1 MKYQVTVMVF
11 KIICLFFHLVDMIL
25 SVIDMTRGFISFN
38 IKRLS
43 GGGKVCMWDQLYM
56 NYTVTLL
63 TRRKREAPT
72 PPQWW

>member
-43 GGGKVCMWDQLYM
+43 GGGKVCM
-56 NYTVTLL
+56 
-63 TRRKREAPT
+63 
-72 PPQWW
+72 

>member
-43 GGGKVCMWDQLYM
+43 GGGKVGM
-56 NYTVTLL
+56 
-63 TRRKREAPT
+63 
-72 PPQWW
+72 